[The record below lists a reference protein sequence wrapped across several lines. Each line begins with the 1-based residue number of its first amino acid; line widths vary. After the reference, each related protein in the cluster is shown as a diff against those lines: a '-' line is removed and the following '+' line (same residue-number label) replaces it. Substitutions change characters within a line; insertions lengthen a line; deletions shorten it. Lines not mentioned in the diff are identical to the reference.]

1 MRKSFDGQLAQFV
14 RKARGEMS
22 YARFAKKT
30 GLAAMT
36 LFRVEKREIHLSLD
50 KLETMVNKL
59 RIKLSDVFPDEF

>member
-1 MRKSFDGQLAQFV
+1 
-14 RKARGEMS
+14 MS